1 MSGVNRPSGRQ
12 ANDLRE
18 IRITRNFTK
27 HAEGSVLVEF
37 GDTRVICTASVEE
50 NVPRFL
56 KGSGQGWV
64 TAEYGMLPR
73 STGDRMDREAAR
85 GKQSGRTQ
93 EIQRLIGRSLRAAV
107 DMKLL
112 GENTIK
118 IDCDVIQADG
128 GTRTASITGGCV
140 ALADAINVMLEKKLI
155 SENPIRQMIAS
166 VSVGVYRGVPVL
178 DLDYVEDSSAETD
191 MNVVMTDK
199 GGFIE
204 IQGTGEDGEFS
215 LDDLNAMIELA
226 RHGITRLFE
235 VQKATLG
242 QLAP

>member
-1 MSGVNRPSGRQ
+1 MSEVSHQRPSGRQ
-12 ANDLRE
+12 PNALRD
-18 IRITRNFTK
+18 IRITRHFTK

-50 NVPRFL
+50 SVPRFL
-56 KGSGQGWV
+56 KGTGQGWI

-73 STGDRMDREAAR
+73 STGSRMDREAAR

-107 DMKLL
+107 DMKRL

-140 ALADAINVMLEKKLI
+140 AQADAINHMLAKGILTD
-155 SENPIRQMIAS
+155 NPLERMIAS
-166 VSVGVYRGVPVL
+166 VSVGICQGVPVL
-178 DLDYVEDSSAETD
+178 DLDYIEDSSAETD
-191 MNVVMTDK
+191 MNVVMTEE

-204 IQGTGEDGEFS
+204 IQGTGEDGQFS
-215 LDDLNAMIELA
+215 LDELNALIDLA
-226 RHGITRLFE
+226 RLGIERLFDE
-235 VQKATLG
+235 QKAALG
-242 QLAP
+242 Q

>member
-1 MSGVNRPSGRQ
+1 MSVTIRPSGRQ

-18 IRITRNFTK
+18 IAITRHFTK

-37 GDTRVICTASVEE
+37 GYTRVICTASVEE

-73 STGDRMDREAAR
+73 STGDRMEREAAR

-93 EIQRLIGRSLRAAV
+93 EIQRLIGRSLRAAL
-107 DMKLL
+107 DLKKL

-140 ALADAINVMLEKKLI
+140 ALADAINHMLEKNLI
-155 SENPIRQMIAS
+155 SENPLQQMIAS
-166 VSVGVYRGVPVL
+166 VSVGVFKGKPVL
-178 DLDYVEDSSAETD
+178 DLDYAEDSSAETD
-191 MNVVMTDK
+191 MNVVMTDQ

-204 IQGTGEDGEFS
+204 IQGTGEDGQFS
-215 LDDLNAMIELA
+215 LDDLNAMIKLA
-226 RHGITRLFE
+226 RHGINQLFD
-235 VQKATLG
+235 VQKSSLG
-242 QLAP
+242 HLAP